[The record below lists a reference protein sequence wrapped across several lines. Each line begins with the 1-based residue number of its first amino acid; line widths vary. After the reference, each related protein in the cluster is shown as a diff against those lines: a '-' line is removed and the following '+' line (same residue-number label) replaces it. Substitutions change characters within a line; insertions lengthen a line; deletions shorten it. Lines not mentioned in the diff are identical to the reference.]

1 MTKIEREFI
10 DVPRD
15 FRIACE
21 GFGIMVPS
29 FLQLMIRRVSFIH
42 LFTED
47 DSEQSLATRAFAV
60 AADVLKEHPDLRMNY
75 SLANQATPSI
85 PLLQKLM
92 KLATNRSYS
101 GRLKR
106 ERAAKLVE
114 KLFAI
119 ARQAMDF
126 KPYIFYDEETKITL
140 TKDFMMLALINQ
152 YQPILLINAMM
163 RGVSLADLHA
173 RVHLGAIEHNPALG
187 FYLRVQH
194 GYGELVDRQ
203 HINTIGFK
211 NFIADLQEFA
221 VRFFPVRD
229 LTQRTELYRARLE
242 ENFQQINNVFDD
254 E

>member
-15 FRIACE
+15 FRTACE
-21 GFGIMVPS
+21 SFGIMVPS

-47 DSEQSLATRAFAV
+47 DSEQSLATRAFAA
-60 AADVLKEHPDLRMNY
+60 AADVLKEQQELQMNY
-75 SLANQATPSI
+75 SLANQATTSI

-92 KLATNRSYS
+92 KLATNRNYS

-106 ERAAKLVE
+106 ARSAKLVE
-114 KLFAI
+114 KLFVI

-173 RVHLGAIEHNPALG
+173 RVHLGTTEYNPALG

-203 HINTIGFK
+203 HINTPGFK
-211 NFIADLQEFA
+211 NFMADLQEFEM
-221 VRFFPVRD
+221 RFFPVRD

-242 ENFQQINNVFDD
+242 ENFQQMNNVFDD

>member
-15 FRIACE
+15 FRTACE
-21 GFGIMVPS
+21 SFGIMVPS

-47 DSEQSLATRAFAV
+47 DSEQSLATRAFAA
-60 AADVLKEHPDLRMNY
+60 AADVLKEQQELQMNY
-75 SLANQATPSI
+75 SLANQATTSI

-92 KLATNRSYS
+92 KLATNRNYS

-106 ERAAKLVE
+106 ERSAKLVE
-114 KLFAI
+114 KLFVI

-173 RVHLGAIEHNPALG
+173 RVHLGTTEYNPALG

-203 HINTIGFK
+203 HINTPGFK
-211 NFIADLQEFA
+211 NFMADLQEFEM
-221 VRFFPVRD
+221 RFFPVRD

-242 ENFQQINNVFDD
+242 ENFQQMNNVFDD